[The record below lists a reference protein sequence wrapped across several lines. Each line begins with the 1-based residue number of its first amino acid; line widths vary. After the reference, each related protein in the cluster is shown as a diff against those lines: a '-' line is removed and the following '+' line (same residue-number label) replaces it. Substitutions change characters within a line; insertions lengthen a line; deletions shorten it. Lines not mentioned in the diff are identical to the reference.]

1 MIMHYMNS
9 LDSLHYCIDVFDV
22 NTGIWWHCDDDESTQ
37 IGEFPEGV
45 YTRDIHLRFLLWVGD
60 ISIFQIKY
68 ERKRLSREVFPIP
81 QAHIPCLLLRVA
93 KFSIL
98 V

>member
-1 MIMHYMNS
+1 MIMHYINS

-45 YTRDIHLRFLLWVGD
+45 YIRICC
-60 ISIFQIKY
+60 FQAFGQWDNPNAVVNHSNFIPLYHALPALHK
-68 ERKRLSREVFPIP
+68 SRMMI
-81 QAHIPCLLLRVA
+81 
-93 KFSIL
+93 
-98 V
+98 